1 MYMAT
6 KTRPWTRRDI
16 ARLPDDGNRY
26 ELLNGE
32 LLVTP
37 QASLPH
43 QAIATRLVQALAS
56 YVDRHRLGV
65 VVGPGAVI
73 FGKNELQ
80 PDVLVV
86 PREFD
91 RLPEKWQ
98 DAPHPILV
106 AEILSRSSRHHDLA
120 VKPPAYQG
128 LTIPDYWV
136 IDRFERRALIWTLS
150 AAGPAIVTTELRW
163 QPRAELPALVLAL
176 SDLLPPA
183 SAPQPIDDE
192 D

>member
-43 QAIATRLVQALAS
+43 QAIATRLVQALTP

-65 VVGPGAVI
+65 VVGPCAVI
-73 FGKNELQ
+73 FAGNELQ

-106 AEILSRSSRHHDLA
+106 AEVLSRSSRYHDLA

-136 IDRFERRALIWTLS
+136 IDRFERRALVWTLG
-150 AAGPAIVTTELRW
+150 AADPAIVTTELHW
-163 QPRAELPALVLAL
+163 QPRADLPALVVAL
-176 SDLLPPA
+176 SDLLPPV
-183 SAPQPIDDE
+183 SARQPIDDE

>member
-1 MYMAT
+1 MAT
-6 KTRPWTRRDI
+6 KTRPWTRADL

-26 ELLNGE
+26 EVLDGE

-43 QAIATRLVQALAS
+43 QAIAARLMQVLAP

-65 VVGPGAVI
+65 VVGPGAVV

-91 RLPEKWQ
+91 RLPEKWTSV
-98 DAPHPILV
+98 PHPIFV
-106 AEILSRSSRHHDLA
+106 AEVLSHSTRRRDLA
-120 VKPPAYQG
+120 TKPPAYQG

-136 IDRFERRALIWTLS
+136 IDRFERRALVWTLGAS
-150 AAGPAIVTTELRW
+150 EPSIVTTALRW
-163 QPRAELPALVLAL
+163 EPRRDVEPLVISLA
-176 SDLLPPA
+176 DLLPSA
-183 SAPQPIDDE
+183 RAPQPIDDE
-192 D
+192 E